1 LANKNKKTE
10 EKVEEKTEE
19 TKEETEEVQ
28 EVEET
33 QPDSE
38 VKTDDIE
45 SEEQKEEAKTSEIQE
60 EKTKEDEE
68 IKEEIPAEEQEEKIE
83 TEEKVEEDKNEVE
96 EKVIKETA
104 KPVEKEIPVKT
115 EPEKGEEQPA
125 KKKDE
130 KKSDFKYIV
139 RIANTDIDGGKTVIM
154 GLAQIKGIGR
164 HMAVLMAD
172 AAGMDRRTKI
182 GDLNDAQIEKI
193 KEALENLN
201 KTAPGWML
209 NRRKDLDTG
218 ENIHLISSDIDLRL
232 RDDVNL
238 LKMIRSYRGIRH
250 ETGLR
255 VRGQRTRANNRKG
268 LALGVSKKRPT

>member
-1 LANKNKKTE
+1 MANKNKKTE

-19 TKEETEEVQ
+19 TKEETKEVQ

-68 IKEEIPAEEQEEKIE
+68 IKGEIPAEEQEEKIE
-83 TEEKVEEDKNEVE
+83 TEEKVEEDKTEAEEEVVE
-96 EKVIKETA
+96 EITE
-104 KPVEKEIPVKT
+104 PVEEEIPVKT
-115 EPEKGEEQPA
+115 EPEKEEKKPA

-130 KKSDFKYIV
+130 KKGDFKYIV

-201 KTAPGWML
+201 KTAPEWML